1 MPSSRRRSRK
11 KTVAFQQLSSKLQSD
26 ITRFK
31 NNDCRNVLDGTVVQR
46 TYERK
51 DGRKVQGSM
60 RKNGSRSINT
70 VFRCH
75 LTKSERKSQ
84 REQEKT
90 DPALQPPVKCT
101 ENQITVP
108 GYYRFDS
115 KGNAY
120 AVEGFCRD
128 VKLRASD
135 LTTPSAPAG
144 LLPFVEQKVKQEKEK
159 KQKADMKPLVSKPQ
173 VQQQVQQVQKVQKV
187 QPSVKPEPSTSSSTP
202 TLQFQPSESQSQQLQ
217 QEVLQQF
224 LLLKQQQAAAQQQ
237 QQPPS
242 STPGQTL
249 AQLVRQLK
257 QPKVEQASSVGSLT
271 SGMGQLSLSRTSTQA
286 PTSAQ
291 QSSAFP
297 QGGPTFS
304 RSLTQAPTSI
314 QTSFGPQESILSRDD
329 TPYMDFGLRSNGMY
343 GMRSSRRQQ
352 RMYDYDDLE
361 SLSVYDPYGRI

>member
-75 LTKSERKSQ
+75 LTKSERKAQ
-84 REQEKT
+84 REQEKN
-90 DPALQPPVKCT
+90 DPALLPPVKCT

-135 LTTPSAPAG
+135 LTTSAPAG
-144 LLPFVEQKVKQEKEK
+144 LLTYVEQKVKQEKEK
-159 KQKADMKPLVSKPQ
+159 NQKADMKPLGYTPQ
-173 VQQQVQQVQKVQKV
+173 VQQQVQQ
-187 QPSVKPEPSTSSSTP
+187 SVKPEPSTAS
-202 TLQFQPSESQSQQLQ
+202 TLQFQPSTSQSQQLQ
-217 QEVLQQF
+217 EDVLQQF

-242 STPGQTL
+242 STPGQKL
-249 AQLVRQLK
+249 ER
-257 QPKVEQASSVGSLT
+257 ASSVSGLT
-271 SGMGQLSLSRTSTQA
+271 SGMSQLSLLGGGGYRPPLSRTTTQA
-286 PTSAQ
+286 STSV
-291 QSSAFP
+291 
-297 QGGPTFS
+297 QGRPTFS
-304 RSLTQAPTSI
+304 RSLTQAPTYVQPSSAFP
-314 QTSFGPQESILSRDD
+314 QGGPTSFAVGPSIL
-329 TPYMDFGLRSNGMY
+329 TPETMPPMDLGLRSNGMY